1 MIHYENLQK
10 SLKRLQEQNSNYLEL
25 DENHPEFVVE
35 GIRESVIQR
44 FKTSYDSLWKVLR
57 RYLTEVLGIAE
68 APNSPKPILRLANE
82 NDLLD
87 SSLDQWF
94 KYAQARVN
102 TSYDYDGEKAKACL
116 ALVSDFIED
125 AVSLFCTMRG
135 EPWA

>member
-1 MIHYENLQK
+1 MILYEKLQI

-25 DENHPEFVVE
+25 DENYPEFVVE
-35 GIRESVIQR
+35 GIRESVVQR
-44 FKTSYDSLWKVLR
+44 FKASYDTLWKVLR
-57 RYLTEVLGIAE
+57 RYLIEALGVAD

-87 SSLDQWF
+87 SSLEQWF